1 MEVEK
6 ENPDMGIVKT
16 LVNFLG
22 LLLLVGAIGVLLT
35 REAVL
40 ILGMNNLK
48 SDFESL
54 RQRVS
59 EDEFAIKCLKLD
71 GRSEGGLAQLRFINK
86 TEYALEVICADLVS
100 NPITVAVKSLPPLVK
115 KRQGDSGL
123 MALDNHT
130 AEIELT
136 ALGRTGVVTQVE
148 AGTVRWSHGQVAAD
162 HEVTGPLTTC
172 EGYGLTCCSET
183 EEAGSGTNLQGVVDC
198 PKTCYSACSNR
209 PVVLSFNTQPYYDP
223 ATRIVTVATDQE
235 VEFSYILS
243 DSQKDI
249 FAETELQESKD
260 WQATLLALTEQLL
273 ETKSSE
279 SQKTSFKVNLDF
291 GDGQKTNF
299 NLLEDRATHRYTCA
313 GSVCT
318 YVATLTAQNQAGA
331 QNQLTALNKI
341 TIMVKP

>member
-115 KRQGDSGL
+115 KRQ
-123 MALDNHT
+123 
-130 AEIELT
+130 
-136 ALGRTGVVTQVE
+136 
-148 AGTVRWSHGQVAAD
+148 
-162 HEVTGPLTTC
+162 
-172 EGYGLTCCSET
+172 
-183 EEAGSGTNLQGVVDC
+183 
-198 PKTCYSACSNR
+198 
-209 PVVLSFNTQPYYDP
+209 
-223 ATRIVTVATDQE
+223 
-235 VEFSYILS
+235 
-243 DSQKDI
+243 
-249 FAETELQESKD
+249 
-260 WQATLLALTEQLL
+260 
-273 ETKSSE
+273 
-279 SQKTSFKVNLDF
+279 
-291 GDGQKTNF
+291 
-299 NLLEDRATHRYTCA
+299 
-313 GSVCT
+313 
-318 YVATLTAQNQAGA
+318 
-331 QNQLTALNKI
+331 
-341 TIMVKP
+341 